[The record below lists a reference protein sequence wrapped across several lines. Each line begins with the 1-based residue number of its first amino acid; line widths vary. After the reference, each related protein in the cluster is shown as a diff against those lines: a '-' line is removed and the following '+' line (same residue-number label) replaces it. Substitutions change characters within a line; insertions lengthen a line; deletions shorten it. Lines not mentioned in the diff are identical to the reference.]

1 MTYQQGTGTGNTEKD
16 HPKIARSAQ
25 TQFKKWVR
33 PALFPLALALVFFIP
48 VIIGLT
54 YYYFEW
60 RNSIERNQVVNSL
73 QPYERTLEAALHEND
88 LLISNLATYI
98 QAELEKQ
105 SVFNQQQFN
114 FLAGTVFKSNPAVQ
128 SIALIQNQNIR
139 FLRSQA
145 VGDWGSIFGSDE
157 SLEGFRSLVSSQPVK
172 MVGPILLKN
181 GQTVIVLQKTI
192 CLQNS
197 QCNQVGA
204 IVDMQVLLSG
214 LSINPIGNGISTSI
228 RFLDGA
234 PLWGDPLVFDQ
245 DPVIRSFDIQ
255 SIRLDIA
262 AVPVDG
268 WGKLSIRST
277 LVFGVVVTLIGL
289 LLVGFVYLVAIQRDR
304 LEEAVK
310 KRTKELARI
319 SNNYQILGKCN
330 QALVRAINDEQ
341 LIDDV
346 CKSIVELGLY
356 QAAWVYLR
364 NDNYPSGK
372 YFVAYSKAGEEL
384 TLQPG

>member
-277 LVFGVVVTLIGL
+277 LVFGVVVTL
-289 LLVGFVYLVAIQRDR
+289 
-304 LEEAVK
+304 
-310 KRTKELARI
+310 
-319 SNNYQILGKCN
+319 
-330 QALVRAINDEQ
+330 
-341 LIDDV
+341 
-346 CKSIVELGLY
+346 
-356 QAAWVYLR
+356 
-364 NDNYPSGK
+364 
-372 YFVAYSKAGEEL
+372 
-384 TLQPG
+384 